1 MATVVNVTST
11 AQNRAYAAGEMIGL
25 TVTFDQA
32 VTVSGGPGLPFL
44 QLATNNGTRYATYVD
59 GTGTTSL
66 NFNYAV
72 GPGDN
77 TSDLDYAGTGALLPS
92 DASIMSGGIAASL
105 VLPVP
110 GAAGSLGANK
120 DIVIDG
126 VAPTVVISSDKT
138 SLAIGQQADLTFTF
152 SEDPGDTFTW
162 SGSSGDVVVTGGTVT
177 AISGSG
183 LIRTAKYTPSA
194 GVDGG
199 TASIKVAAASYADA
213 AGNPGGAGVT
223 PSITFD
229 TRAPAAPATPDLIA
243 ASDAGTQATDDLT
256 SVAMPTFAG
265 AAGSAEAGAT
275 IRVYAGSTQIA
286 STTATGSG
294 SWQATS
300 TVALADGAQSITAT
314 ATDALG
320 NVSGSSPNLTVT
332 IDTQAPTLTITS
344 DVAALNGGDT
354 ATVTFTFSEDPE
366 LGFTAGDISVAG
378 GVFGPLSGAGLTRTA
393 VFTPTANVNAGSS
406 TVSVGAGSYRDR
418 AGNGGGGGSLTL
430 TYDTLAPSA
439 PVAPTL
445 AAPSDTGIL
454 GDGRT
459 TSTVPVIQ
467 GVAVADAAIVL
478 YDGVTEIGKTTADK
492 SGNWQVTAALA
503 LGVHTLTATQADAA
517 GNVSTASPTFALTI
531 ETVSSVPA
539 DPTTIID
546 GTPVQTSTV
555 TLPGGIPGLSV
566 SIPVVGAGRPDT
578 GGVPNLAD
586 IPLFSAGSAN
596 LLLAQLPQGFG
607 LSASGA
613 NVNRATGLDLLTA
626 TIKAATPGHTPDD
639 QGQQVGHGQAF
650 LSPLA
655 ADNSV
660 LVMTVAPT
668 SVSSAGT
675 LTLSGAAAPA
685 GQRVAV
691 VIDTRG
697 LAADTRLDLLDLDF
711 AVMVGKG
718 DVNLRGGGMI
728 LSGDA
733 AAQHITVAAGRGDT
747 VFAGGGNDRVSV
759 DLSPTALGTR
769 GTTLLHGG
777 QGSDVVQFSGVR
789 SDYDIEQHNGHVVV
803 VSKADPALRSVVIN
817 AEQLQFGDATIDV
830 ANGAGLSTLAG
841 LYQSV
846 LGRQADVGGIEFWAN
861 GRDAGASWGS
871 IAVGFINSTERL
883 GANAGFDGNAEHDVT
898 LLFDALFHR
907 APDAQGLAFWSTALK
922 NGASLAQVANGFVES
937 VEMVGHQLA
946 ATDWDF
952 RA

>member
-1 MATVVNVTST
+1 MATVTNVTST
-11 AQNRAYAAGEMIGL
+11 APNGTYAAAASIGL
-25 TVTFDQA
+25 TVTFDQ
-32 VTVSGGPGLPFL
+32 VVDVVGGSGFPFL
-44 QLATNNGTRYATYVD
+44 QLATNNGTRYATYVT

-66 NFNYAV
+66 SFNYLV

-77 TSDLDYAGTGALLPS
+77 TSDLDYVGTGALVLNG
-92 DASIMSGGIAASL
+92 ATITSGGIAASL

-110 GAAGSLGANK
+110 GTAGSLGANANL
-120 DIVIDG
+120 VVDG
-126 VAPTVVISSDKT
+126 VAPVLSISSDKAF
-138 SLAIGQQADLTFTF
+138 LGGGQTATVTFTF
-152 SEDPGDTFTW
+152 SEDPGSTFTW
-162 SGSSGDVVVTGGTVT
+162 DGSSGDVAVTGGTVS
-177 AISGSG
+177 AVSGTG
-183 LIRTAKYTPSA
+183 VIRTATFTPTA
-194 GVDGG
+194 GVDAG
-199 TASIKVAAASYADA
+199 TPTIEVTAGSYADA
-213 AGNPGGAGVT
+213 AGNPGGAGAT
-223 PSITFD
+223 PFISYD
-229 TRAPAAPATPDLIA
+229 TLAPVAPATPDLIA
-243 ASDAGTQATDDLT
+243 ASDAGTESTDDLT

-265 AAGSAEAGAT
+265 GAGSAEAGAT
-275 IRVYAGSTQIA
+275 IRVYDGSTQIA

-294 SWQATS
+294 SWKATS
-300 TVALADGAQSITAT
+300 TVALADGARSITAT

-344 DVAALNGGDT
+344 DVAALKGGDT

-378 GVFGPLSGAGLTRTA
+378 GTFGPLSGAGLTRTA

-418 AGNGGGGGSLTL
+418 AGNGGGGSSLTL

-445 AAPSDTGIL
+445 AATSDTGIL

-503 LGVHTLTATQADAA
+503 LGGHTLTATQADAA

-531 ETVSSVPA
+531 ETVSSAPA

-578 GGVPNLAD
+578 GGAPNFAD
-586 IPLFSAGSAN
+586 IPLFSAGGAN

-613 NVNRATGLDLLTA
+613 NVNRATGLDLLAA
-626 TIKAATPGHTPDD
+626 TIKAATPGHTPGD

-650 LSPLA
+650 LSSLA

-660 LVMTVAPT
+660 LVMTVVPT
-668 SVSSAGT
+668 SVASAGT
-675 LTLSGAAAPA
+675 LTLSGTAAPT
-685 GQRVAV
+685 GQRVAL

-697 LAADTRLDLLDLDF
+697 LAVDTRLDLLDIDF
-711 AVMVGKG
+711 AVVVGKG
-718 DVNLRGGGMI
+718 DVNLRGGGMT

-733 AAQHITVAAGRGDT
+733 AAQHITVANGRGDT
-747 VFAGGGNDRVSV
+747 VLAGGGNDRLSV

-789 SDYDIEQHNGHVVV
+789 ADYDVEQHNGHVVV

-817 AEQLQFGDATIDV
+817 AEQLQFGDTVVDV
-830 ANGAGLSTLAG
+830 ANGAGLRTLAG
-841 LYQSV
+841 LYQTV

-861 GRDAGASWGS
+861 GRDAGATWGS

-898 LLFDALFHR
+898 LLFNALFHR
-907 APDAQGLAFWSTALK
+907 APDAQGLAFWSAALK

-937 VEMVGHQLA
+937 VEMVGYQLA